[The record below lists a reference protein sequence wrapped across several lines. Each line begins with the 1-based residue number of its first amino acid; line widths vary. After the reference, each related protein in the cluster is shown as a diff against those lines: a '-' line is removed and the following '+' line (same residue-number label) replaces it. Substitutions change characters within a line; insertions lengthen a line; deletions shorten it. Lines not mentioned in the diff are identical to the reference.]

1 MARRRFGDSRGRGA
15 GLSDSAARD
24 LYPRFGLDN
33 AARAGSTESYNRRK
47 PVLLSTGTPEL
58 AANAATTAKIAT
70 NAVTSVELAS
80 GPNNPDRAVDGNNIK
95 TGVIG
100 DAHINGRLSGTSLPP
115 GVIIGNVQR
124 SNIANN
130 AVHPKDQVDWTVG
143 VDDFIPVSK
152 LASRPWPS
160 VASVKAKTAPPDVV
174 QLIRKHVKPA
184 SLK

>member
-15 GLSDSAARD
+15 GYSDAEIRG
-24 LYPRFGLDN
+24 LVPRFGLN
-33 AARAGSTESYNRRK
+33 EVQRSQSTESYNRRK
-47 PVLLSTGTPEL
+47 PVLLSTDTPEL
-58 AANAATTAKIAT
+58 AAVAVTNPKLGT
-70 NAVTSVELAS
+70 NAVNNRTL
-80 GPNNPDRAVDGNNIK
+80 GPDAVLNANIGEQINAGK
-95 TGVIG
+95 LPNVGGLNG
-100 DAHINGRLSGTSLPP
+100 DVPANKLPS

-124 SNIANN
+124 GNIANK

-174 QLIRKHVKPA
+174 KLIRKYVKPA